1 MPTHHHRRRTA
12 LATAL
17 MHVAMRLQ
25 RSLFGLSA
33 RSKAWRSC
41 VVPCVGLVAALA
53 VAAPAS
59 ADGQATVTTI
69 VNKLSFSEHYDSG
82 GCPFPGATEYLTGV
96 EHRHITE
103 LSDGTLNVVYGVN
116 FKILEVSDDPSV
128 APRERQGTDEI
139 ITHLINNGPLIYH
152 ESFHDSN
159 TVFGDI
165 FVVTTFVAV
174 NGDVRVDHFIGRN
187 LPTC

>member
-1 MPTHHHRRRTA
+1 MPTPHHRRHTA

-17 MHVAMRLQ
+17 TAVATRLQ
-25 RSLFGLSA
+25 PSIVVLSA
-33 RSKAWRSC
+33 RSKAWRAC
-41 VVPCVGLVAALA
+41 IVPCVALMAALA

-59 ADGQATVTTI
+59 ADGQATVTTT
-69 VNKLSFSEHYDSG
+69 VNKISYSEHYDSG
-82 GCPFPGATEYLTGV
+82 GCPFPGSTEYVTGV
-96 EHRHITE
+96 EHRHVTD
-103 LSDGTLNVVYGVN
+103 LPDGTLNVVYGITV
-116 FKILEVSDDPSV
+116 KVLEVSDDPSV
-128 APRERQGTDEI
+128 APRERQSTDEI
-139 ITHLINNGPLIYH
+139 ITHLINNGPVISH
-152 ESFHDSN
+152 ESFHDHN